1 MQTLIKR
8 SLFALMGVGM
18 AISLAACGHGPMGG
32 GDPMGGAGEMMGMHG
47 GGHHRGPMNEADAAK
62 RQERMLER
70 ATKELSLDDAQK
82 QRLATL
88 MSQMHA
94 QRKAMMGEPGK
105 GPREDMQALIAGERF
120 DRSKAQAL
128 VDAKTGAVK
137 AASPQLIAAAGDF
150 FDSLKP
156 EQQAKVREFMAK
168 RGGGRHHG
176 MGRHRD

>member
-18 AISLAACGHGPMGG
+18 ALSVAACGHGPMGG
-32 GDPMGGAGEMMGMHG
+32 GDPMGGAGEMMGLHG
-47 GGHHRGPMNEADAAK
+47 GGHHRGPMSDADATK
-62 RQERMLER
+62 MQERMLER

-88 MSQMHA
+88 MTQMQA
-94 QRKAMMGEPGK
+94 QRKAMMGESGK
-105 GPREDMQALIAGERF
+105 GPHEDMQALIAGERF

-137 AASPQLIAAAGDF
+137 TASPELIAAAGDF

-168 RGGGRHHG
+168 RGGRHHG
-176 MGRHRD
+176 MGRNRG

>member
-1 MQTLIKR
+1 MQPWIKR
-8 SLFALMGVGM
+8 SLFALMGVG
-18 AISLAACGHGPMGG
+18 ITLGVTACGHGPMGG
-32 GDPMGGAGEMMGMHG
+32 GDPMGGAGTMMGMHG
-47 GGHHRGPMNEADAAK
+47 GGHHRGPMSDADVAK

-88 MSQMHA
+88 MSKMHA

-105 GPREDMQALIAGERF
+105 GPREDMQALIAGDRF

-128 VDAKTGAVK
+128 VDAKTGALK
-137 AASPQLIAAAGDF
+137 AASPELIAAAGDF

-156 EQQAKVREFMAK
+156 EQQAKVREFMA
-168 RGGGRHHG
+168 RRGGRHHG
-176 MGRHRD
+176 MMGGSRG